1 MPNQFDV
8 GAQQDFNSMTEE
20 LGTVIEVY
28 RRKYDINYE
37 GQEDEATKNRQV
49 VLETAFLQELDTKHE
64 MVNSGQFSVGDVRI
78 VFQSNTVANEECQ
91 IMANDSLYKVLN
103 LTYVKGMNNGVI
115 LYVKG
120 YGKKL
125 PKR

>member
-8 GAQQDFNSMTEE
+8 GAQQDFDSMTEE
-20 LGTVIEVY
+20 LGTVIEIY

-37 GQEDEATKNRQV
+37 GQEDENTKNRQV

-91 IMANDSLYKVLN
+91 ILANDNLYKVLN